1 MRITWDLVRLKIMS
15 VKLINIFFNIC
26 LQNNLIYWILF
37 SANETKRLMN
47 TYYLRTPTCT
57 RQTSE
62 VHVYLHS
69 QGIEAVTTWK
79 NAAGG
84 QSRTGTWEHYMSSPA
99 NHQLCCLK
107 KNNEIMIIF
116 EEYMQ
121 VHPLG
126 LQSPLISRLMSPLQG
141 WRIIMK
147 DCKHFC
153 CGSLMLHL
161 TLVGFLWILHYCY
174 SKEIFI
180 IREFKKWK

>member
-1 MRITWDLVRLKIMS
+1 
-15 VKLINIFFNIC
+15 
-26 LQNNLIYWILF
+26 
-37 SANETKRLMN
+37 MN

-121 VHPLG
+121 VLPPFRFTISSHFQADVTTPRLKDYHER
-126 LQSPLISRLMSPLQG
+126 LQTFLLWFIDASSYIGRVLMNSPLLL
-141 WRIIMK
+141 
-147 DCKHFC
+147 
-153 CGSLMLHL
+153 
-161 TLVGFLWILHYCY
+161 
-174 SKEIFI
+174 
-180 IREFKKWK
+180 FKGNLYY